1 MYQTTHLIT
10 VQSSS
15 QAVVERVIQ
24 VFREAGLQVIQSFD
38 LQAAKTSQTH
48 CACPYHDTELCDCQM
63 IVLLVYYRDNKPI
76 SLVAHGKDGKT
87 HIGMLDDP
95 SRDQSIGM
103 DDLIRKAI
111 FSVGAESVQPS
122 LWSDVT

>member
-1 MYQTTHLIT
+1 
-10 VQSSS
+10 
-15 QAVVERVIQ
+15 
-24 VFREAGLQVIQSFD
+24 
-38 LQAAKTSQTH
+38 
-48 CACPYHDTELCDCQM
+48 
-63 IVLLVYYRDNKPI
+63 
-76 SLVAHGKDGKT
+76 VAHGKDGKT

-111 FSVGAESVQPS
+111 FSVGAESVHPS